1 MRFGGRLGVRLR
13 SALAAVTVVGLVL
26 AVVGVTFVVLHR
38 RSLTATV
45 HSAAS
50 SRAEAVAGQAAAG
63 DAGGFSELVL
73 PRVGDEALVQVI
85 RPDGRVLVAS
95 APIDGEPALSSL
107 RPKPGGTLTEDRRLA
122 PVDDAS
128 FHIVAVG
135 VSTRSGDVV
144 VLVAQSL
151 RPVATATA
159 TEIGLLAVGYPLVLL
174 LVGGATALLVG
185 RSLRTVEAMRRRVAA
200 ITARQLHE
208 RVPLP
213 AADDEFR
220 RLAQTMNTMLDRLE
234 DSALAQRRFVADAS
248 HELRS
253 PLSTL
258 QVGLELLDAR
268 LRSQDRV
275 TVTMLREE
283 AERLARLVADLLLLA
298 RVDEHGLAPRFA
310 DVDLDDLVDA
320 ERSRVAAQPGPRVV
334 AEVRPVRV
342 RGDRSQLAR
351 AVRNLVDNAVRHAR
365 TTVTLRLLATGDIA
379 RLEVADDGPGVPAAD
394 RDRIFQRFVRLQ
406 DGRERAGGGSGLG
419 LAIVAEIVAGH
430 GGGVTITDAPG
441 GGAAFVLT
449 LPLHGSATAG
459 VETVP
464 RAADGR
470 DR

>member
-1 MRFGGRLGVRLR
+1 
-13 SALAAVTVVGLVL
+13 
-26 AVVGVTFVVLHR
+26 
-38 RSLTATV
+38 
-45 HSAAS
+45 
-50 SRAEAVAGQAAAG
+50 
-63 DAGGFSELVL
+63 
-73 PRVGDEALVQVI
+73 
-85 RPDGRVLVAS
+85 
-95 APIDGEPALSSL
+95 
-107 RPKPGGTLTEDRRLA
+107 
-122 PVDDAS
+122 
-128 FHIVAVG
+128 
-135 VSTRSGDVV
+135 VV

-151 RPVATATA
+151 RPVAAAAATDL
-159 TEIGLLAVGYPLVLL
+159 GLLAVGCPLVLL
-174 LVGGATALLVG
+174 LVGVATALLVG

-208 RVPLP
+208 RVPVP

-268 LRSQDRV
+268 LRSQDRT
-275 TVTMLREE
+275 TVAVLREE
-283 AERLARLVADLLLLA
+283 VDRLARLVADLLLLA
-298 RVDEHGLAPRFA
+298 RVDEHGLAPRLT
-310 DVDLDDLVDA
+310 DVDLDDLLDA
-320 ERSRVAAQPGPRVV
+320 ERSRVAAQSGPRVI

-342 RGDRSQLAR
+342 RGDRGQLAR

-365 TTVTLRLLATGDIA
+365 TTVTLRLLPTGEVA
-379 RLEVADDGPGVPAAD
+379 RLEVVDDGPGVPAAG
-394 RDRIFQRFVRLQ
+394 RDRIFQRFVRLE

-419 LAIVAEIVAGH
+419 LAIVAEIVAAH
-430 GGGVTITDAPG
+430 GGGVTVADAPG

-449 LPLHGSATAG
+449 LPLCGSAAGG

-464 RAADGR
+464 RAAHGR